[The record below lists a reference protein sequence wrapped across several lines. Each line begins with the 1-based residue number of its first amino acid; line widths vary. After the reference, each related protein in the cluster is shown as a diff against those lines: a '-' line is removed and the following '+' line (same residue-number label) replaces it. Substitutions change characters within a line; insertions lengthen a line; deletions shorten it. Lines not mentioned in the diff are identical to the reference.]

1 MDLKLITTFLD
12 IFESRNFNRTADRME
27 LTQSSVSG
35 RIRALE
41 TAVGAQLFERGRA
54 GAAPTAA
61 GVRFEPHAR
70 MLLATWDHAC
80 RETGASVNR
89 DRLLRLAGQFSL
101 MRPILVDWVTRIRTQ
116 DPRTAIDLQADYSLQ
131 IIRDLSVGSID
142 IGVLYSPQYLP
153 DLDVEQVGEEH
164 FVMVSTDGDTLDAV
178 PKERYINTHYTS
190 YFRQRHRELLPEYSD
205 CPLSVSF
212 EGLAVEFL
220 QRTGGSTF
228 VPMRAFDDIRAMTDN
243 LRIVKDAPSIEHPI
257 YAVTHLRR
265 RHYPDVVQALAL
277 LRKTLDAS
285 IKNANEPRP

>member
-1 MDLKLITTFLD
+1 MDIKLVSTFLD
-12 IFESRNFNRTADRME
+12 IFESRNFNRTADRMDV
-27 LTQSSVSG
+27 TQSSVSG

-41 TAVGAQLFERGRA
+41 AAVGAQLFERGRA

-61 GVRFEPHAR
+61 GIRFEPHAR

-80 RETGASVNR
+80 RDTGASIDR

-101 MRPILVDWVTRIRTQ
+101 MRPVLVDWVTRIRAQ
-116 DPRTAIDLQADYSLQ
+116 DPRSAIDLQADYSLQ
-131 IIRDLSVGSID
+131 IVRDLSMGAID

-153 DLDVEQVGEEH
+153 DLDIEQVGEEH
-164 FVMVSTDGDTLDAV
+164 FVMVSTEGSTLSQV

-228 VPMRAFDDIRAMTDN
+228 VPMRALDDIKAVTDN
-243 LRIVKDAPSIEHPI
+243 LMIVEDAPRIQHPI
-257 YAVTHLRR
+257 FAAAHMRK
-265 RHYPDVVQALAL
+265 RHYSDVVEALNS
-277 LRKTLDAS
+277 LRETLNAS
-285 IKNANEPRP
+285 AREPEK